1 MIASLKSGKYRQK
14 YGHFVVEGR
23 KSVMELFHS
32 DFDIQFIF
40 TTPAFMDKGVLPFE
54 PTVIKAEQYNK
65 ISQME
70 TPPGIMA
77 VAKIR
82 QYDAMDLDFSQPLSL
97 ALDGI
102 SDPGNLGT
110 IIRTADWFGI
120 SQILLSS
127 DSCDFYNMKCLSATM
142 GSFTRVKP
150 VYCSLPEILKDKN
163 SYGMFMEGK
172 PVAETE
178 IRPPAIL
185 VVGNEANGIRPL
197 TESVITQKIT
207 IPGSGRAESLNA
219 SVAAGIAIYEVWKQM
234 L

>member
-1 MIASLKSGKYRQK
+1 MIASLKSGKFRQK

-32 DFDIQFIF
+32 DFEIQFIF
-40 TTPAFMDKGVLPFE
+40 TTPAFMDKGPLPFE
-54 PTVIKAEQYNK
+54 PTVIKAEQYKK

-82 QYDAMDLDFSQPLSL
+82 QYRENDLDFNHPLTL

-120 SQILLSS
+120 AQILLSP
-127 DSCDFYNMKCLSATM
+127 DSCDFYNLKCLSATM

-150 VYCSLPEILKDKN
+150 VYTPLPEILKNKN
-163 SYGMFMEGK
+163 CYGMFMEGE
-172 PVAETE
+172 PVSEAR
-178 IRPPAIL
+178 IVSPAIL
-185 VVGNEANGIRPL
+185 VVGNEANGIRSA
-197 TESVITQKIT
+197 TESVISQRTT
-207 IPGSGRAESLNA
+207 IPGAGRAESLNA